1 MQFSKAFAA
10 ALLVTGASACEVTT
24 TPDNGAQ
31 PADANVATAQP
42 TPPPAPPAP
51 LAPEI
56 EQQRVTAQQELKGL
70 RFLVDI
76 SDRKL
81 SLFQGDKVVGTH
93 PVSVGTRKWPTPT
106 GEWNIHQVD
115 INPEWNPPKDEAWAE
130 EREPKAAGAPDNPLG
145 AARLVYRMP
154 NTIHG
159 TKDSASL
166 GKAASHGSIR
176 VGNDVVLE
184 LAQMLLKAGGSWE
197 GPEWFKKM
205 TDAKTEEFQVK
216 LRDPIPIKV
225 QD

>member
-10 ALLVTGASACEVTT
+10 ALLVTAASACEVTT
-24 TPDNGAQ
+24 TPDNQAQ
-31 PADANVATAQP
+31 PADTNVAMTPAP
-42 TPPPAPPAP
+42 VPPPPP

-56 EQQRVTAQQELKGL
+56 EQQRVAAEQELKDL

-81 SLFQGDKVVGTH
+81 TLFQGDKIIGTH
-93 PVSVGTRKWPTPT
+93 PVSVGTQKWPTPT
-106 GEWNIHQVD
+106 GEWKIHQVD
-115 INPEWNPPKDEAWAE
+115 INPEWIPPKDEEWAE
-130 EREPKAAGAPDNPLG
+130 EREPKAPGAADNPLG
-145 AARLVYRMP
+145 NARLVYRMP

-159 TKDSASL
+159 TTDAASL

-176 VGNDVVLE
+176 VGNDVVLD

-205 TDAKTEEFQVK
+205 TDAKTKEFEVK
-216 LRDPIPIKV
+216 LREPIPIKV

>member
-10 ALLVTGASACEVTT
+10 ALLVSGASACEVTT
-24 TPDNGAQ
+24 TPDNQAQ

-42 TPPPAPPAP
+42 TPPPAPLPP

-56 EQQRVTAQQELKGL
+56 EQQRVTAQQELKDL

-76 SDRKL
+76 SERKL
-81 SLFQGDKVVGTH
+81 TLFQGDREIGTH
-93 PVSVGTRKWPTPT
+93 PVSVGTKEWPTPT
-106 GEWNIHQVD
+106 GDWAIHRVD
-115 INPEWNPPKDEAWAE
+115 INPEWMPPKDESWAKD
-130 EREPKAAGAPDNPLG
+130 REPKAPGAADNPLG

-159 TKDSASL
+159 TTDTASL

-176 VGNDVVLE
+176 VANDVVLE
-184 LAQMLLKAGGSWE
+184 LAQMLIKAGGSWE

-205 TDAKTEEFQVK
+205 TDATTKEFQVK
-216 LRDPIPIKV
+216 LRQPVPIKV